1 MNKNIN
7 DKKINEYRKKKFL
20 KYLYIAL
27 SIIVIILE
35 ILALF
40 NVISMV
46 WGLIIFALLLLF
58 KKNMIK

>member
-7 DKKINEYRKKKFL
+7 DKKYNEYQKNKIKKYF
-20 KYLYIAL
+20 YIILSAL
-27 SIIVIILE
+27 IIILE

-46 WGLIIFALLLLF
+46 WGLILFILLYLL
-58 KKNMIK
+58 KKI

>member
-7 DKKINEYRKKKFL
+7 DKKYDEYQKNKIKKYF
-20 KYLYIAL
+20 YIILSAL
-27 SIIVIILE
+27 IIILE

-46 WGLIIFALLLLF
+46 WGLILFILLYLL
-58 KKNMIK
+58 KKI